1 MTNFGDQL
9 KSLAIKKKL
18 RINLL
23 SIGLFLSIYLI
34 FVSIYPIFA
43 QSHLPPHAQLHHQ
56 STSISQ
62 KWIDSLGWTEI
73 ESESLVWQ
81 EKDQTWQFKQVQLKW
96 KSLEIKCDEMQV
108 QIKEDTSI
116 SLKAF
121 GTLKLKHTQGTLEA
135 GLLTYHQK
143 NEAQLILLSN
153 GIKGNWLDTQIQAK
167 QASLQI
173 DPILLEVQQ
182 IQLKFNLPDLVRQ
195 LQQRS
200 KM

>member
-9 KSLAIKKKL
+9 KSSAIKKRLKKKH

-43 QSHLPPHAQLHHQ
+43 QSHLPAHVQVHHQ
-56 STSISQ
+56 SISISQ

-108 QIKEDTSI
+108 QIKED
-116 SLKAF
+116 
-121 GTLKLKHTQGTLEA
+121 
-135 GLLTYHQK
+135 
-143 NEAQLILLSN
+143 
-153 GIKGNWLDTQIQAK
+153 
-167 QASLQI
+167 
-173 DPILLEVQQ
+173 
-182 IQLKFNLPDLVRQ
+182 
-195 LQQRS
+195 
-200 KM
+200 

>member
-9 KSLAIKKKL
+9 KSSAIKKKL
-18 RINLL
+18 KINLL
-23 SIGLFLSIYLI
+23 NIGLSLSIYLI
-34 FVSIYPIFA
+34 FVSIYPLFA
-43 QSHLPPHAQLHHQ
+43 QSALPFHAQLNDQ
-56 STSISQ
+56 SLSISQ

-81 EKDQTWQFKQVQLKW
+81 ESDQTWQFKQVQLKW
-96 KSLEIKCDEMQV
+96 KSLEIKCDQMQV

-121 GTLKLKHTQGTLEA
+121 GHLNLKHAQGTLEA

-143 NEAQLILLSN
+143 NEAQIILLSN